1 MEFSHI
7 IIMSNNVSTS
17 VSSNN
22 TTSIFAGFL
31 GAFIVGSLGVQL
43 VRTQKP
49 SLQSQPLKVQPVIA
63 HQSTLWAALGEQDS
77 PILKNKVSN
86 TKTNGVVPVVGSE
99 ATLWAPLGL
108 GN

>member
-1 MEFSHI
+1 
-7 IIMSNNVSTS
+7 MSNNVSTS

-22 TTSIFAGFL
+22 ITAVFAGFL

-49 SLQSQPLKVQPVIA
+49 SFQPQPLKVQPVIA
-63 HQSTLWAALGEQDS
+63 HQSTLWAALGEQDT
-77 PILKNKVSN
+77 PIVKNKVSN
-86 TKTNGVVPVVGSE
+86 SKTTGVVPVIGSE